1 MPMKHFKYLLALGL
15 LLSFTTHAGLYSS
28 GALSGGIIPDG
39 DPSGRVNTYTFSDI
53 YDYNITDVVVTL
65 NVSGGYNGNLY
76 AYLTHGSGTAV
87 LLNRVGVGASDPLG
101 ASGSGLTTLILS
113 SSVANNIHFN
123 LGGGTTGTYAPDGRT
138 IDPLS
143 AAAAFDTASTTA
155 DFSSF
160 NGTSPNGTWTLYF
173 ADAVGDSVSPNLTSW
188 SLDVTAVPEPVT
200 VALGIF
206 GGISLLVIVVRN
218 PRVRDRL
225 HRCRVAIVQWVD
237 AV

>member
-1 MPMKHFKYLLALGL
+1 MKHLKHLWALGL
-15 LLSFTTHAGLYSS
+15 LLSFTAHAGLYQS
-28 GALSGGIIPDG
+28 GAVSGGTIPDG
-39 DPSGRVNTYTFSDI
+39 NLSGMQSPYTFSGI

-87 LLNRVGVGASDPLG
+87 LLNRVGVGTGNPLG
-101 ASGSGLTTLILS
+101 SSGSGLITLVLAS
-113 SSVANNIHFN
+113 SAANNIHTS
-123 LGGGTTGTYAPDGRT
+123 LGNGTTGTFAPDGRA

-143 AAAAFDTASTTA
+143 APSAFDSASTA
-155 DFSSF
+155 ANFSAF

-173 ADAVGDSVSPNLTSW
+173 VDAVSDGVSPNLTSW
-188 SLDVTAVPEPVT
+188 SLDVTAVPEPAN

-206 GGISLLVIVVRN
+206 AGLFGVVGLVRSRPVRT
-218 PRVRDRL
+218 RVQRWWIGL
-225 HRCRVAIVQWVD
+225 NQWLD

>member
-1 MPMKHFKYLLALGL
+1 MKHFKHLWALGL

-28 GALSGGIIPDG
+28 GALSGGTIPDG
-39 DPSGRVNTYTFSDI
+39 SLVGMQSSYTFSDI

-87 LLNRVGVGASDPLG
+87 LLNRVGVGSSDSFG

-113 SSVANNIHFN
+113 SSAANNIHFN
-123 LGGGTTGTYAPDGRT
+123 LSGTTGTYAPDGRA

-143 AAAAFDTASTTA
+143 VASAFDDLPPGNALTAW
-155 DFSSF
+155 
-160 NGTSPNGTWTLYF
+160 NGTSPNGVWTLYF
-173 ADAVGDSVSPNLTSW
+173 ADVVTGGGTPNLTSW
-188 SLDVTAVPEPVT
+188 SLDVTAVPEPAN

-206 GGISLLVIVVRN
+206 AGLFGAVGLVRSRPVRT
-218 PRVRDRL
+218 RVQRWWIGL
-225 HRCRVAIVQWVD
+225 NQWLD

>member
-1 MPMKHFKYLLALGL
+1 MKHFKYLLALGL

-101 ASGSGLTTLILS
+101 ASGSGLTTLILAS
-113 SSVANNIHFN
+113 TALDNIHTS
-123 LGGGTTGTYAPDGRT
+123 LGNGTTGTFAPDGRT

-143 AAAAFDTASTTA
+143 AAAAFDSASTA
-155 DFSSF
+155 ANFSAF
-160 NGTSPNGTWTLYF
+160 NGTSPNGTWTLF
-173 ADAVGDSVSPNLTSW
+173 FSDVVGGGGTPNLTSW
-188 SLDVTAVPEPVT
+188 SLDITAVPEPAN

-206 GGISLLVIVVRN
+206 AGLFGVVGLVRS
-218 PRVRDRL
+218 RSVRDRL
-225 HRCRVAIVQWVD
+225 HRCRVSIVQWVD

>member
-1 MPMKHFKYLLALGL
+1 MKHFKHLWALGL
-15 LLSFTTHAGLYSS
+15 LLGFTTHAGLYSS
-28 GALSGGIIPDG
+28 GLQSGGIIPDG
-39 DPSGRVNTYTFSDI
+39 DPSGRVNTYTFSGI

-87 LLNRVGVGASDPLG
+87 LLNRVGVGVSDPLG

-123 LGGGTTGTYAPDGRT
+123 LDGGTTGTYAPDGRT

-143 AAAAFDTASTTA
+143 AAADFDSASTTA
-155 DFSSF
+155 NFSSF
-160 NGTSPNGTWTLYF
+160 NGTSPNGVWTLYF
-173 ADAVGDSVSPNLTSW
+173 ADVVGGGGTPNLTSW
-188 SLDVTAVPEPVT
+188 SLDVTAVPEPAN

-206 GGISLLVIVVRN
+206 AGLFGAVGLVRSRPVRT
-218 PRVRDRL
+218 RVQRWWIGL
-225 HRCRVAIVQWVD
+225 NQWLD

>member
-1 MPMKHFKYLLALGL
+1 MKHFKYLLALGL
-15 LLSFTTHAGLYSS
+15 LISFTTHAGLYSS
-28 GALSGGIIPDG
+28 GTLSGGIIPDG
-39 DPSGRVNTYTFSDI
+39 GSSGRVNYYTFSGI
-53 YDYNITDVVVTL
+53 YDYNITDVTVTL

-87 LLNRVGVGASDPLG
+87 LLNRVGVGASNPLG
-101 ASGSGLTTLILS
+101 ADGSGLITLILAS
-113 SSVANNIHFN
+113 TAVNNIHTS
-123 LGGGTTGTYAPDGRT
+123 LGSETTGTFAPDGRN

-143 AAAAFDTASTTA
+143 AASAFDSASTA
-155 DFSSF
+155 ANFSAF
-160 NGTSPNGTWTLYF
+160 NGTSPNGVWTLYF
-173 ADAVGDSVSPNLTSW
+173 ADVVGDSVSPNLTSW
-188 SLDVTAVPEPVT
+188 SLDVTAVPEPVN